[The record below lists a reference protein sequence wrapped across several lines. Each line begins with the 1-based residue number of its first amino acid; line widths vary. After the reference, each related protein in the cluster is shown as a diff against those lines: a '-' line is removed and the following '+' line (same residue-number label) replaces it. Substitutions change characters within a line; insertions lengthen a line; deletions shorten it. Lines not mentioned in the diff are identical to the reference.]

1 MVKCLRSAQHEFF
14 FKKNVLFACMCVP
27 CPRRPEDNS
36 LELLGNEPGS
46 SAKTAS
52 ALKHRTVSSAPDL
65 FIRGKAWVKSHKWR
79 SEKNLGVSSLCPPCG
94 SWDEAQIINRGSGCL
109 YLLRHLASPILD
121 NNL

>member
-1 MVKCLRSAQHEFF
+1 MY
-14 FKKNVLFACMCVP
+14 VP

-52 ALKHRTVSSAPDL
+52 ALKHLTVSSAPGL

-79 SEKNLGVSSLCPPCG
+79 TEKNLGVILCVHHVGPG
-94 SWDEAQIINRGSGCL
+94 IKL
-109 YLLRHLASPILD
+109 KSPILVAVAFIC
-121 NNL
+121 